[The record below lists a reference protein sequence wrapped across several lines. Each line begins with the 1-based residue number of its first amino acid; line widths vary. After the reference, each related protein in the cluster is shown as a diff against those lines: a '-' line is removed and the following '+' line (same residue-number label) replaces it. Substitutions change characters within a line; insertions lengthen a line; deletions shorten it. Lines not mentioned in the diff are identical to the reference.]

1 MSRNAVALGIAVLLG
16 LAGTAGPA
24 WADEDPIGF
33 KKGLED
39 ESDRAP
45 NKTPAAEAY
54 LIRAYPATDIP
65 DSASLAARVNWTALN
80 AGAHSAG
87 SWQLI
92 GPSKATYPSVLNPF
106 LFDGAQ
112 YVASGRVTAMA
123 ISPTL
128 HPRQMHALRRGG
140 GRRRLAHRQG
150 AQRLELA
157 IHLRQLRHERDR
169 LAADGSERFLGQ
181 HAVCRHRRAERVGR
195 FGSRR
200 RHLQDDGRRPDMG
213 ARSRQRHLLPARDR
227 PDGARQRR

>member
-1 MSRNAVALGIAVLLG
+1 MGRTAVALAIAVLFG
-16 LAGTAGPA
+16 IAGTAGPA

-33 KKGLED
+33 KKSLDD
-39 ESDRAP
+39 EGDRAP
-45 NKTPAAEAY
+45 DRTPSAEAF
-54 LIRAYPATDIP
+54 LIRAYPATTIP

-123 ISPTL
+123 ISPNCSQGKCTL
-128 HPRQMHALRRGG
+128 YVAAAGG
-140 GRRRLAHRQG
+140 GVWRTDKALNGSNWQYIS
-150 AQRLELA
+150 E
-157 IHLRQLRHERDR
+157 QLRHERDR
-169 LAADGSERFLGQ
+169 LAADGSARFLGQ
-181 HAVCRHRRAERVGR
+181 HAVCRHRRAECLGR

-213 ARSRQRHLLPARDR
+213 TRSRQRHLLQPLDR
-227 PDGARQRR
+227 ADGAR